1 MGLQL
6 SFVLLIAVT
15 NTRCMPTRTVDRP
28 ALAAVV
34 NIDRY
39 PLGHRDDA
47 RLLEVIERA
56 RRDLANVGCA
66 RIPAF
71 IRPEAQSCLTDETTS
86 VAPLAY
92 RVSREITPYSDHGDS
107 ELPADHPRRRLGTM
121 TNGFVGKDRIPD
133 DGVIKALY
141 TDHDFERFVAACL
154 SLEVLHP
161 FADPIRGLVVNV
173 MDDGTQMPWHYD
185 ANEFIVSLMTRRPDA
200 GGAFEFCPDL
210 RVPGDE
216 RYDDVRSVLDG
227 DRERVRTLD
236 LEVGDLQL
244 FRGRYSMHRVT
255 PTRGERHTVLL
266 GYSETP
272 GYIGGVESTLIG
284 YGRVT
289 QEHLDAEQGHVDG
302 LAG

>member
-1 MGLQL
+1 M
-6 SFVLLIAVT
+6 T
-15 NTRCMPTRTVDRP
+15 THTVDRP

-34 NIDRY
+34 DVDRY
-39 PLGHRDDA
+39 SFDHPDDA

-56 RRDLANVGCA
+56 RNDLASVGCA
-66 RIPAF
+66 RIPSF
-71 IRPEAQSCLTDETTS
+71 IRPEARTRLTEETTS
-86 VAPLAY
+86 VSPQAH
-92 RVSREITPYSDHGDS
+92 RISQQITPYADHGDD
-107 ELPADHPRRRLGTM
+107 EWPADHPRRHLGTM
-121 TNGFVGKDRIPD
+121 TNGFVGKDLIPD
-133 DGVIKALY
+133 DTVIQALY
-141 TDHDFERFVAACL
+141 ADADFVQFIAACL

-210 RVPGDE
+210 RAPGDE
-216 RYDDVRSVLDG
+216 CYDDVREVLDG
-227 DRERVRTLD
+227 NRERVRSLE

-255 PTRGERHTVLL
+255 PTDGERHTVLF

-272 GYIGGVESTLIG
+272 GYIGGVESTRIG

>member
-6 SFVLLIAVT
+6 SFVLLIGVT

-107 ELPADHPRRRLGTM
+107 ELPADHPRRRLGAM

-133 DGVIKALY
+133 GVIKALY
-141 TDHDFERFVAACL
+141 SDHDFERFVAACL